1 MSLSADLKSTV
12 ETVRSAVS
20 APIFTAIGASISD
33 LAASGIAERAAKAGS
48 TVPLN
53 VLPDLDRNAVDLKR
67 LAEKGPLVI
76 LVYRGGWCPYCNIT
90 LRAFQKVLPQI
101 TSAGASIVATTP
113 EVALSAQDTADKNG
127 IGFPV
132 LIDKGNAYAR
142 SLGLVFALPES
153 LRPQYREIG
162 LDLPDWNGDDSHELP
177 LAATYIVDATAKVR
191 WSFVQADFTTRTD
204 PADVLAALARLS

>member
-12 ETVRSAVS
+12 EAVRSAVP
-20 APIFTAIGASISD
+20 APIFAAIGASISD
-33 LAASGIAERAAKAGS
+33 LAASGIADRAAKAGS

-67 LAEKGPLVI
+67 LARKGPLV
-76 LVYRGGWCPYCNIT
+76 LLFYRGGWCPYCNVT

-101 TSAGASIVATTP
+101 TQAGASIVAITP
-113 EVALSAQDTADKNG
+113 EVASSAQETADRNG

-153 LRPQYREIG
+153 LRPQYRQIG
-162 LDLPDWNGDDSHELP
+162 IDLPDWNGDDSHELP
-177 LAATYIVDATAKVR
+177 LAATYIVDATGTVR
-191 WSFVQADFTTRTD
+191 WSFVEADFTTRAE